1 MGEVPAPP
9 AGNEMELRFPARPE
23 NVGLA
28 RVAVAAFAS
37 QLPFTLPELEEIKVA
52 VSEAVS
58 NAVVHAYDG
67 GEGAVRVRACRRD
80 GVLEIVVSDRGRG
93 IEDVRRAREPSFTT
107 APGRMG
113 LGFAFME
120 AFMDRVEVAS
130 APGRGTR
137 VRMWK
142 RAGGR
147 PGPGED

>member
-1 MGEVPAPP
+1 MREEFPG
-9 AGNEMELRFPARPE
+9 GDGMDLRFPARPE

-37 QLPFTLPELEEIKVA
+37 RLPFTLPELEEIKVA

-67 GEGAVRVRACRRD
+67 GAGAVRVRAARRD
-80 GVLEIVVSDRGRG
+80 DRVLEIVVSDSGRG

-120 AFMDRVEVAS
+120 AFMDGVEVTS
-130 APGRGTR
+130 TPGRGTR

-147 PGPGED
+147 ASAQEG